1 MTGGVDLTA
10 LRGFARAHGD
20 ERFIQALDTSFAP
33 ALSEEVR
40 DGIARALCKLLGARA
55 AARLPA
61 DHRAELVSDTIERL
75 DAYRATASLRAEV
88 ERLDVEA
95 LGAVGIMELRLV
107 RPAEP
112 GERGDEDGEVPAG
125 IWLSVD
131 ADVAGIV
138 SRVYVGP

>member
-1 MTGGVDLTA
+1 MSVNLQA
-10 LRGFARAHGD
+10 LRKFARQHGD
-20 ERFIQALDTSFAP
+20 ERLVQAVDQSFAP
-33 ALSEEVR
+33 AGSEEVR
-40 DGIARALCKLLGARA
+40 EGIARALCRLLGDRA
-55 AARLPA
+55 LAQLPP

-95 LGAVGIMELRLV
+95 LGDVGIMELRLV

-125 IWLSVD
+125 IWISVD
-131 ADVAGIV
+131 ADIAGIV